1 MSVETVTALF
11 ANRAQAEAAIEILKQ
26 KGFQAEEVSLV
37 AADVP
42 HPEDDGPA
50 DEMATGAAMGGL
62 LGGLGAWLLGAGLLT
77 IPVLGPVLAAGPL
90 VAALGGAAVG
100 AGAGGLVSALTE
112 HGVDEEEARQIEA
125 RVRDGA
131 VLVMV
136 GATPRHEEARML
148 LCDNGALET
157 DFSLVGD
164 ETAASAQR
172 YDAGHTT
179 GLMPTPEA
187 TDPPATLS

>member
-11 ANRAQAEAAIEILKQ
+11 AERAQAEAAIEVLKAH
-26 KGFQAEEVSLV
+26 GFQADEVSLV

-42 HPEDDGPA
+42 HPEDDA
-50 DEMATGAAMGGL
+50 TDEIATGAAMGGL
-62 LGGLGAWLLGAGLLT
+62 IGGLGAWLLSAGLLT

-112 HGVDEEEARQIEA
+112 HGVDEVEARQIEA

-131 VLVMV
+131 VLVVV
-136 GATPRHEEARML
+136 GATPRHEEARTL
-148 LCDNGALET
+148 LCDGGALET

-164 ETAASAQR
+164 ESAVSEKR
-172 YDAGHTT
+172 YQGSPTS
-179 GLMPTPEA
+179 GLMPTPDTPA
-187 TDPPATLS
+187 PPPSRP